1 MGITTWPAD
10 NPQAANYLKPGMF
23 FSITVDGKNPDEAA
37 KFLNYW
43 NNDIEANKIL
53 LGERGIPVSSVVSEQ
68 ISGLMD
74 KSSQQVIDFVYN
86 VVEPNSS
93 LIDPPSPEGSAE
105 VIQAV
110 NQLVEKVGYQELTAA
125 DAAKELYNIGNGALS
140 K

>member
-1 MGITTWPAD
+1 
-10 NPQAANYLKPGMF
+10 MF

-68 ISGLMD
+68 ISCLMD